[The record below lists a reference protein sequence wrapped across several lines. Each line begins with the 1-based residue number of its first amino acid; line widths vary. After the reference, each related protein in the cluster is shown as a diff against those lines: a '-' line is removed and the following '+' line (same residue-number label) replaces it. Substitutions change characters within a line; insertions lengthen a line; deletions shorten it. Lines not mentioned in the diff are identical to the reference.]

1 MFNWLFL
8 LIAFYPKDK
17 AAIKMTNTQNR
28 KDVDNINI
36 ATFLMFICSDE
47 SYTYNGIC
55 KQFFIMH
62 ALHFACTHHC
72 SCKTLHLSKSNIFD
86 HCSSVG
92 SLRVILNQIPLLTW
106 YITSKIN
113 GYPTDNRLYN
123 LHQFWCTLVSI

>member
-47 SYTYNGIC
+47 SYTMVYANN
-55 KQFFIMH
+55 F
-62 ALHFACTHHC
+62 
-72 SCKTLHLSKSNIFD
+72 S
-86 HCSSVG
+86 
-92 SLRVILNQIPLLTW
+92 
-106 YITSKIN
+106 
-113 GYPTDNRLYN
+113 
-123 LHQFWCTLVSI
+123 